1 MMRILLTGRSGQVG
15 WELERTLQPL
25 GNVVAVERSRMDLT
39 KPDSIRATI
48 REVMPHIIVNPAA
61 YTAIDQAEAE
71 PELALAVN
79 GVAPGIMAEEAKRV
93 GRL

>member
-1 MMRILLTGRSGQVG
+1 MG

-25 GNVVAVERSRMDLT
+25 GNVVAVERNRMDLT

-48 REVMPHIIVNPAA
+48 REVMPHIIVNPSA
-61 YTAIDQAEAE
+61 YTAVDEVEAE

-93 GRL
+93 GAAR